1 MHYDTIKLELKDDIA
16 VITLNRP
23 HVMNALNT
31 QMRAEIT
38 QAVTQ
43 SGKDTRVVVL
53 TGEGKAFCSGQ
64 DLGDRQSVA
73 NLDLERTLR
82 DEYEPMLHAIINC
95 PVPTITALNGPA
107 AGAGANLA
115 LAADVVIGAKSS
127 YLMQAFS
134 KIGLIPDAGGSYI
147 LPRAMGM
154 AKAMGASLFAEKIMA
169 EDAANS
175 GMIWEAVED
184 DQFETTWRA
193 RAAHLASGPT
203 VTYGHIK
210 SALRQSWDNSLG
222 DQLALEAK
230 LQKACGETHDF
241 KEGVLAFLDKR
252 APKFEGR

>member
-1 MHYDTIKLELKDDIA
+1 
-16 VITLNRP
+16 
-23 HVMNALNT
+23 
-31 QMRAEIT
+31 
-38 QAVTQ
+38 
-43 SGKDTRVVVL
+43 
-53 TGEGKAFCSGQ
+53 
-64 DLGDRQSVA
+64 
-73 NLDLERTLR
+73 
-82 DEYEPMLHAIINC
+82 
-95 PVPTITALNGPA
+95 VPTITALNGPA

-115 LAADVVIGAKSS
+115 LAANVVIGAKSS

-184 DQFETTWRA
+184 EQFETTWRG

-203 VTYGHIK
+203 ITYRHIK

>member
-1 MHYDTIKLELKDDIA
+1 
-16 VITLNRP
+16 
-23 HVMNALNT
+23 
-31 QMRAEIT
+31 
-38 QAVTQ
+38 
-43 SGKDTRVVVL
+43 
-53 TGEGKAFCSGQ
+53 
-64 DLGDRQSVA
+64 
-73 NLDLERTLR
+73 
-82 DEYEPMLHAIINC
+82 
-95 PVPTITALNGPA
+95 
-107 AGAGANLA
+107 
-115 LAADVVIGAKSS
+115 VIGTKSS

-134 KIGLIPDAGGSYI
+134 KIGLMPDAGGSYI

-184 DQFETTWRA
+184 DQFEATWRG
-193 RAAHLASGPT
+193 RAAHLAAGPT

-230 LQKACGETHDF
+230 LQKACGDTHDF

>member
-1 MHYDTIKLELKDDIA
+1 M
-16 VITLNRP
+16 
-23 HVMNALNT
+23 
-31 QMRAEIT
+31 
-38 QAVTQ
+38 
-43 SGKDTRVVVL
+43 
-53 TGEGKAFCSGQ
+53 
-64 DLGDRQSVA
+64 
-73 NLDLERTLR
+73 
-82 DEYEPMLHAIINC
+82 
-95 PVPTITALNGPA
+95 NGPA

-184 DQFETTWRA
+184 EQFETTWRA

-241 KEGVLAFLDKR
+241 KEHMVRYHVSFVGDQQRASVCATVKELRHECGQRSKIRLSILVVVDSVIISTVYGGKSIQEVLYRVYILYCWHM
-252 APKFEGR
+252 EITSI